1 VPSFACSV
9 ASLSQFPDHY
19 LPGCHCLHIDNLAD
33 YQLGKGRSIK
43 AMFQASTTNQPINTP
58 TNKPI
63 NQSTQKPINQ
73 STNQQVN
80 KSTNEPMN
88 Q

>member
-1 VPSFACSV
+1 
-9 ASLSQFPDHY
+9 
-19 LPGCHCLHIDNLAD
+19 LHIDHLAE

-58 TNKPI
+58 TNQPI
-63 NQSTQKPINQ
+63 NTPTNQPINTE
-73 STNQQVN
+73 TNQPIN
-80 KSTNEPMN
+80 TSTSQQMN